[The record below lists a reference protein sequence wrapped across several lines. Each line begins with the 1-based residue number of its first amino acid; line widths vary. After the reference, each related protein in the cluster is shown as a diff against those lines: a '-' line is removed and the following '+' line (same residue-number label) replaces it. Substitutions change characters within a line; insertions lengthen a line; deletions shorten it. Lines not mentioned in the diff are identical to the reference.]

1 MSCVDLLT
9 VHRELLVS
17 RLKSIQCLLDNLA
30 ACGFFCEEDVDIVQQ
45 TVTRTEKVGRADTS
59 RVLEA
64 FTDRYRAEFL
74 LFNSVLPPL
83 GGTGFHLLELFKVEE
98 ISKKIIML

>member
-1 MSCVDLLT
+1 MTAEAKLSYMDLLT

-45 TVTRTEKVGRADTS
+45 TVTRTEKVGRANTS
-59 RVLEA
+59 QVAL
-64 FTDRYRAEFL
+64 TDHFD
-74 LFNSVLPPL
+74 FVNQ
-83 GGTGFHLLELFKVEE
+83 G
-98 ISKKIIML
+98 